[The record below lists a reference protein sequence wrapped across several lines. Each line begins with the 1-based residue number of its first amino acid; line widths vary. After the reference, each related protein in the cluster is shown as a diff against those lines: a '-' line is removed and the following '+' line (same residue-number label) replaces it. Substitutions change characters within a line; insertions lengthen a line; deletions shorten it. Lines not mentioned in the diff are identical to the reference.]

1 MIGFLLPLLLI
12 GCASTSRVDDLEYQL
27 QTHIIDMELNA
38 KMNRLEV
45 ALKDGEVDSCEAYW
59 LKVMYRE
66 NARTK
71 KMGL

>member
-1 MIGFLLPLLLI
+1 MKFLPLLII

-27 QTHIIDMELNA
+27 QTHIIDCELDA

-59 LKVMYRE
+59 MKVMYRE